1 MHGPTRTWSLLCG
14 IFHNPYSTCC
24 LLCTFLNVGCLITLY
39 KCGEFHNLSLPFPSL
54 ESLTTP
60 FQCGFS
66 HDSSSICIN
75 KILPHAISGLYA
87 RAIVAVLVYVTSYEW
102 RLEIE
107 KYKSELSLVT
117 RFGSVLMKS
126 FLFIR
131 KLFLGNGIYMDELTP
146 L

>member
-1 MHGPTRTWSLLCG
+1 
-14 IFHNPYSTCC
+14 
-24 LLCTFLNVGCLITLY
+24 
-39 KCGEFHNLSLPFPSL
+39 
-54 ESLTTP
+54 
-60 FQCGFS
+60 
-66 HDSSSICIN
+66 
-75 KILPHAISGLYA
+75 
-87 RAIVAVLVYVTSYEW
+87 VLVYVTSYEW